1 MGLSKLTN
9 KLCKVANSTP
19 TKQTSQTDIN
29 NNKKK
34 MMMMKESSF
43 SRPRLIVR
51 DAKAAPRS
59 TGSPDVDGLRVGDW
73 IRLGD
78 S

>member
-1 MGLSKLTN
+1 
-9 KLCKVANSTP
+9 
-19 TKQTSQTDIN
+19 
-29 NNKKK
+29 